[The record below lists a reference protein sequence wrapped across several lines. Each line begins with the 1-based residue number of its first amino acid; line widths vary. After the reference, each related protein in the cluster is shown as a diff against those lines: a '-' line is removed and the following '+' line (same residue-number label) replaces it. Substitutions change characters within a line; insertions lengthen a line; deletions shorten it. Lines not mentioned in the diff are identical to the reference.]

1 MPASSGAI
9 AYSERMKRVM
19 DAVQLRQPDRVPVAF
34 FSMFWLARY
43 GGISYR
49 EAMYDYA
56 RLSEIARRAL
66 LELQPDMYALP
77 HLLTAVGPA
86 METLGYKQLEWP
98 GHGTAQDV
106 SYQYVDRE
114 YMKAEEFDEYLL
126 DPTGFYLHTYLPRI
140 GAAFEGMEKLP
151 MFPGLYYLR
160 LVIASR
166 QFAFPEVQ
174 RALDHLRQAGDEAMR
189 LVEHADRFADE
200 MAELGFPLTNGATAP
215 APFDFFA
222 DYFRGSKGI
231 MLDMYRR
238 KDKLLAAIE
247 RAAIFITR
255 QAIKTCK
262 ASSSKIVFIPL
273 HWAFDGFMSL
283 AQFKQFFWPS
293 LRKLI
298 FDLIDAG
305 LVPMPLWEGDCTSR
319 LETIADIPSGKA
331 IYWIERTDLI
341 RAKEV
346 LGNVVC
352 LRGNVP
358 ASMLTTGTPD
368 EVDAFCRRLIETVG
382 KGGGL
387 ILDCGIGIP
396 DESKPA
402 NVRAM
407 FESARKYTP

>member
-114 YMKAEEFDEYLL
+114 YMKGEEFDEYLL

-140 GAAFEGMEKLP
+140 GAAFEGLEKLP

-341 RAKEV
+341 RAKQV

>member
-114 YMKAEEFDEYLL
+114 YMKGEEFDEYLL

-140 GAAFEGMEKLP
+140 GAAFEGLEKLP